1 MEIIANIVGIIGVL
15 MLLFAY
21 FYVQLGKIQALG
33 LSFPVLN
40 LIGSL
45 FILFSLFYEWN
56 LPAVLIEAAWS
67 IISLFG
73 IWRWYKQKLN

>member
-21 FYVQLGKIQALG
+21 FYVQLGKIQALS

-56 LPAVLIEAAWS
+56 LPAAVIEAAWS
-67 IISLFG
+67 IISIFG
-73 IWRWYKQKLN
+73 IWRWYKQT